1 MQIMDFLRNMLIG
14 LFLFLA
20 TLNYAQ
26 TETEKVIQTIIE
38 FEQDLNEN
46 KVIVSESLESFGDT
60 SFTNSFI
67 DEFGEFKEEDFKNI
81 QFGSLNV
88 RLISKNALLKLKK
101 IASKLNSLTN
111 DNDEIFPITYYQLVN
126 EIFDRDLCTF
136 SKVLFTKDK
145 KYALVKYSVVTGN
158 SLGLGDFSSTFLMEQ
173 KKEKWLI
180 KEILESEI

>member
-1 MQIMDFLRNMLIG
+1 MDFLKNALTG
-14 LFLFLA
+14 LFLFLS
-20 TLNYAQ
+20 TLSYAQ
-26 TETEKVIQTIIE
+26 TETEKVIQTII
-38 FEQDLNEN
+38 DLEKDLKETN
-46 KVIVSESLESFGDT
+46 VIVSENLDSFGDT
-60 SFTNSFI
+60 SWINNFT
-67 DEFGEFKEEDFKNI
+67 DEFGEFKEGNLKYI

-88 RLISKNALLKLKK
+88 RLISKSALLELKK

-111 DNDEIFPITYYQLVN
+111 DNDEVFPITYYQLVN
-126 EIFDRDLCTF
+126 DIFDRDLCTF